1 MVLIVLTSTDVL
13 SFHSACVNSETCVLC
28 LIKTLL
34 SKHFKFCLKKG
45 KLGCSINLIKRYK
58 SIKQAG
64 AELCQSQVK
73 LEAIVEV
80 VVKVESVIK
89 SFAIRGESVDSGT
102 AVPRKRKILDFFLI
116 NIFHTFSSLF
126 H

>member
-1 MVLIVLTSTDVL
+1 MVLIVLTSKDVL

-28 LIKTLL
+28 LIKTLIQ
-34 SKHFKFCLKKG
+34 KNIKFCLKKG
-45 KLGCSINLIKRYK
+45 KLLGCSIILIRSNT

-80 VVKVESVIK
+80 EVK
-89 SFAIRGESVDSGT
+89 IRN
-102 AVPRKRKILDFFLI
+102 LDFHF
-116 NIFHTFSSLF
+116 NIAKLSSSSS
-126 H
+126 